1 MASYDWFLRELHKI
15 GNKHAD
21 LIGKDIF
28 VVDDNDL
35 TVHKGIIMNVVD
47 GMCVYKE
54 LIDRNTPIYPS
65 INMKLRGIRWSLSE
79 GRANE
84 LLDLLTDPVT

>member
-1 MASYDWFLRELHKI
+1 M
-15 GNKHAD
+15 G
-21 LIGKDIF
+21 
-28 VVDDNDL
+28 
-35 TVHKGIIMNVVD
+35 
-47 GMCVYKE
+47 CVYKE